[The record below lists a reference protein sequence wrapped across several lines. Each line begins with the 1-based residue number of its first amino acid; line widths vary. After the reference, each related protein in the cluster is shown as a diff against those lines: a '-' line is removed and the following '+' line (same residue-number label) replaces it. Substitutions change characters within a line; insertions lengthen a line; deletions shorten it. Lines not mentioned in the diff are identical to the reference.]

1 MIEKNRFRS
10 ENGIFNFLD
19 KFNKK
24 KQAKN
29 ILTVV
34 TSVIFIVNIYSL
46 KIDFKDLRIS
56 IFEPKNITK
65 IISINIMLSNIYHII
80 NSELSLTKMNYKKDI
95 KKKKNLIQKVWL
107 TYNIYELGYLP
118 YEMSAFLLMN
128 RFGVDRIN
136 KRLRNFFILRNIP
149 FYLLSIFKNSQ
160 LNKNNNLKDIF
171 EIFHALSGI
180 YIMYEYRF
188 NKSIQNSS
196 SSL

>member
-1 MIEKNRFRS
+1 
-10 ENGIFNFLD
+10 
-19 KFNKK
+19 
-24 KQAKN
+24 
-29 ILTVV
+29 
-34 TSVIFIVNIYSL
+34 
-46 KIDFKDLRIS
+46 
-56 IFEPKNITK
+56 
-65 IISINIMLSNIYHII
+65 
-80 NSELSLTKMNYKKDI
+80 
-95 KKKKNLIQKVWL
+95 
-107 TYNIYELGYLP
+107 
-118 YEMSAFLLMN
+118 MSAFLLMN